1 MGIDDLMMVNKHYKQ
16 SLCKSTDRKGEGVV
30 HPKKIAKHD
39 FVMH

>member
-16 SLCKSTDRKGEGVV
+16 SLCKSTYRKGEDVAL
-30 HPKKIAKHD
+30 PQKIAKHD